1 MKSKLHSLSTSSS
14 SSNNNNDN
22 SNKPLTI
29 SCFQRKISDCLYGF
43 LFQLP
48 EETTVNS
55 YEAIENL
62 PVHKNYDDLSK
73 EFLAAV
79 DLVILFIQNLIKHP
93 GIPRYRRITTTN
105 ANYKNTLQSFSF
117 HKKLLESI
125 GFKLNGTFYEWDWA
139 SIMDDTNNKAKLPVK
154 ETETTPIPI
163 PTKEMIPTL
172 LEDTIS
178 LLQTMKSAQGKK
190 KFIEAIQL
198 QKQKE
203 KKETGITMGKSTE
216 NNNNTSDIQRDMMN
230 LSSTTPKSAKKVNET
245 VNQRGLSTPEKKKED
260 SSILEE
266 RTSNKEENV
275 DGNEDSTTLK
285 TIRSLKLDTNSNNNT
300 QTPSSSSKNNY
311 KMNLPLFP
319 ARTPSGSS
327 IATSSL
333 KFDDVSKYH
342 LPLTFFV

>member
-1 MKSKLHSLSTSSS
+1 VKSKLHSLSTSSS

-29 SCFQRKISDCLYGF
+29 SFFQRKISDCLYGF

-154 ETETTPIPI
+154 ETETTPLPI

-203 KKETGITMGKSTE
+203 TGIAVGKSAE
-216 NNNNTSDIQRDMMN
+216 NNQRNNSHDG
-230 LSSTTPKSAKKVNET
+230 LSEKMVSSPKSAKKGNEKVNPE
-245 VNQRGLSTPEKKKED
+245 GMSTPEKKKED
-260 SSILEE
+260 SSAIEE
-266 RTSNKEENV
+266 SMNNKGETV

-285 TIRSLKLDTNSNNNT
+285 TIRSLKLDTNNNNNINSNN
-300 QTPSSSSKNNY
+300 QTPSSSAKNNY

-327 IATSSL
+327 LASSSL
-333 KFDDVSKYH
+333 KFDDVSNI
-342 LPLTFFV
+342 FFNYLSFF